1 MPAANN
7 QFLMSREK
15 ARAKMFDFY
24 LKHLKSYNEFLE
36 VELEDNPAAEA
47 YFDKIQDC
55 LENMQSLISDD
66 EITKVDL
73 SSYSNANLSEIIE
86 DLRKRQEAI
95 SEIALNFTGSEQ
107 EFQVKADKGILS
119 QAIMYFFTAFCN
131 EKAQAKLEISE
142 VLIDESQAILRKSKL
157 PLGAYWSFTAS
168 TVDSSDVSN
177 TPSLLNGESEL
188 ASKLGTEE
196 GQVAYSQLLSHGA
209 EIFVSDANDE
219 LHILLPA
226 VDSPYVKGQSD
237 QDLQEDAFHGEETIL
252 VVDDED
258 MIWDILIENLQN
270 LGYTVI
276 LAENGEDAVEIY
288 KENPGLIDIVI
299 LDMVMP
305 KMNGREAFAE
315 LRKIDENV
323 KVILSSGFMNEGD
336 AGDLMEGGALTFMR
350 KPYKLIDLAK
360 TLRKHLS

>member
-1 MPAANN
+1 MAKQKLSFQSPK
-7 QFLMSREK
+7 FLST
-15 ARAKMFDFY
+15 
-24 LKHLKSYNEFLE
+24 
-36 VELEDNPAAEA
+36 NP
-47 YFDKIQDC
+47 
-55 LENMQSLISDD
+55 
-66 EITKVDL
+66 
-73 SSYSNANLSEIIE
+73 
-86 DLRKRQEAI
+86 
-95 SEIALNFTGSEQ
+95 
-107 EFQVKADKGILS
+107 
-119 QAIMYFFTAFCN
+119 
-131 EKAQAKLEISE
+131 
-142 VLIDESQAILRKSKL
+142 QAILRKSKL
-157 PLGAYWSFTAS
+157 PLGAYWAFSANTNQE
-168 TVDSSDVSN
+168 SDLTN

-188 ASKLGTEE
+188 SEKLSSEE
-196 GQVAYSQLLSHGA
+196 GQIAYSQLLSHGA
-209 EIFVSDANDE
+209 EIFVGEENNQ
-219 LHILLPA
+219 LHILIPA

-336 AGDLMEGGALTFMR
+336 AGDLMEGGALTFHEKALQAHR
-350 KPYKLIDLAK
+350 PCQNLKKTPFLKLMQSFGSADSPLAFFQK
-360 TLRKHLS
+360 VCVKMPAPLVYISNVASNRTI